1 MTNRSF
7 KTALYAACAVALALS
22 VTTASFAQFQRNQ
35 ARQNQQSSNPLGDL
49 IGMIANASAKSK
61 AKKGWAQVAPE
72 IQQCVNTMFASQN
85 VKVEQFI
92 AAGMSP
98 TDANMAPII
107 ELCQTVMTAQLK
119 TNFTCNVADAKGQQV
134 PTTCVQS
141 FAKAVN
147 GKWVP
152 VSRDDFLRAAAN
164 DEKVNIADFE
174 TQAAQNARLAEEKRL
189 AQEAAAKEEA
199 ARKAQEEER
208 RRFAASPEGKRQAA
222 EQAARQ
228 QKAEMKRQ
236 AEARLAATPLSPAQ
250 ARSMLKVWPAR
261 RWSPIFERF
270 VSEIYIQALQPSVT
284 IKSVTVN
291 RGNCNVISNFR
302 MPVDLENGQTVSTH
316 IHERPNCNIISAEVG
331 TSKGI
336 AYFRL

>member
-1 MTNRSF
+1 MTKRKL
-7 KTALYAACAVALALS
+7 KTILYAVSVATLATSPAS
-22 VTTASFAQFQRNQ
+22 VSFAQSQQN
-35 ARQNQQSSNPLGDL
+35 RQGENALGDF
-49 IGMIANASAKSK
+49 IGMIAQASAKSK
-61 AKKGWAQVAPE
+61 AKKRWAQVGPE
-72 IQQCVNTMFASQN
+72 IQQCVNTTFSSKN
-85 VKVEQFI
+85 VNVDQII

-98 TDANMAPII
+98 THKDIAPVI

-119 TNFTCNVADAKGQQV
+119 TNCACNVANAKGQQV
-134 PTTCVQS
+134 PTTCSQS

-147 GKWVP
+147 GKWTP

-164 DEKVNIADFE
+164 DEKVTVTDFE
-174 TQAAQNARLAEEKRL
+174 TAAANTARLAEERRL
-189 AQEAAAKEEA
+189 AQEAAAREEA
-199 ARKAQEEER
+199 ARRERLAKEEEER

-228 QKAEMKRQ
+228 RQAEMKRQ

-261 RWSPIFERF
+261 RWSSIFESF
-270 VSEIYIQALQPSVT
+270 VSELHIQALQPSVT

-291 RGNCNVISNFR
+291 RGKCNVISNFR
-302 MPVDLENGQTVSTH
+302 MPLDLKNGQTASTL
-316 IHERPNCNIISAEVG
+316 IHDRPTCNIVSAEVG

-336 AYFRL
+336 AYFSF